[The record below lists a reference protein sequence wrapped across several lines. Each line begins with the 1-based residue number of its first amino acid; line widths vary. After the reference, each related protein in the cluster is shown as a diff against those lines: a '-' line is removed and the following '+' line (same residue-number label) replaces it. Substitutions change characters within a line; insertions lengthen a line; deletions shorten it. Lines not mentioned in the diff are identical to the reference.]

1 MAVPIDVGTGEQVER
16 MPAVKPNNG
25 GNLETRERGI
35 LPGTINDRC
44 PNNLVPLIEFG
55 QSPFR
60 GQVGVVLRPE
70 VAVEVRCRVEGFA
83 VRVISKQCE
92 IVAEALPDLDNGAF
106 VESGCLRR
114 ILVRLKNRGVYKARQ
129 DQCARASRTAPV
141 PKGCGAPVGQWH
153 ARGRRWES
161 VRINGYGK
169 LERMGIDPA
178 QRNGKVV
185 GDFALNAKG
194 RLLGIRILIARLA
207 AENYRQQWKGTCVGD
222 RDSELGQIRRR
233 NAGGGSGSGSSAGY
247 FSFAE
252 QRLENACGEGRG

>member
-1 MAVPIDVGTGEQVER
+1 MAVPIDVGAGEQVER
-16 MPAVKPNNG
+16 MPAVKTNNG
-25 GNLETRERGI
+25 GNLKTRERSI

-60 GQVGVVLRPE
+60 RQVGIVLRPE

-83 VRVISKQCE
+83 VRVVSKQSE
-92 IVAEALPDLDNGAF
+92 IVAETLPDLDNGAF

-114 ILVRLKNRGVYKARQ
+114 ILVRLKNRGIYKARQ
-129 DQCARASRTAPV
+129 DQCARTSGAAPV
-141 PKGCGAPVGQWH
+141 PKGGRAAVGQWH
-153 ARGRRWES
+153 ARGRRRES

-169 LERMGIDPA
+169 LKRMGIDPA
-178 QRNGKVV
+178 QRNGEVV

-207 AENYRQQWKGTCVGD
+207 TENYRQKWKGTCVGD
-222 RDSELGQIRRR
+222 GDTELG
-233 NAGGGSGSGSSAGY
+233 
-247 FSFAE
+247 
-252 QRLENACGEGRG
+252 